1 MFSRHFAFPRN
12 VRWLG
17 CNLNAMKTLS
27 CQDMSGLSC
36 PFVAKGETEEAVIQQ
51 LMDHAKAEHSE
62 ELAKMT
68 EGKTEEE
75 VKEMIK
81 SKIKEEIETI
91 EAVTEETATPE
102 ETVATE
108 PAAEPAA
115 AEETNPPETG
125 STM

>member
-36 PFVAKGETEEAVIQQ
+36 PFVAKGETEETVIQQ

-62 ELAKMT
+62 ELTKII

-75 VKEMIK
+75 VKEMMK
-81 SKIKEEIETI
+81 SKIKEEIETTETGTTEG
-91 EAVTEETATPE
+91 EATEETGTTEP
-102 ETVATE
+102 ATE
-108 PAAEPAA
+108 PSA